1 MQAKVIRQWQDWQ
14 KPRHLRTRSPRSGLT
29 LRLMFSCHLE
39 EARNDRLRI
48 VAQRDEAPMS
58 PLADTRRETKRIM
71 VSDDNDEIARV
82 SQVIAYVDLS
92 IGRADAHGADLA
104 RRKDGDIAVSG
115 EGCPGEELHGQRG
128 EHQLSMG
135 SHKS

>member
-29 LRLMFSCHLE
+29 LRLMFARHLE

-48 VAQRDEAPMS
+48 VAQRDAAPMS
-58 PLADTRRETKRIM
+58 PLADTRHETKRIM
-71 VSDDNDEIARV
+71 VGDDNDEIARV

-92 IGRADAHGADLA
+92 IGRAHAHGADLA
-104 RRKDGDIAVSG
+104 
-115 EGCPGEELHGQRG
+115 
-128 EHQLSMG
+128 
-135 SHKS
+135 